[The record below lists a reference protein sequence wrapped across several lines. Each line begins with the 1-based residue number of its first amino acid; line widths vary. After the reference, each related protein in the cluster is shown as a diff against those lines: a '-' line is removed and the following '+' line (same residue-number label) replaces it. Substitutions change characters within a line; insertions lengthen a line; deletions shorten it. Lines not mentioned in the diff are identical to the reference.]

1 MISNK
6 GISQMRKRVMRTLAV
21 SMLTALALSAG
32 LAAQSGP
39 PPVQTGTG
47 MEHDLTGVWGL
58 ARVRNQ
64 VNGMRRP
71 EPTTPMTPEG
81 QAKFDYNTHELKDGG
96 PITIDPAYTCHWP
109 GLPHIYFSGAYAF
122 EFVQTP
128 QRIFIFY
135 ENTHQWRE
143 IWMDGRKIP
152 EDSDPLWMGYSVGH
166 WDGNDLVVESGSFN
180 DKTWLD
186 VRGHPHSDALKL
198 TERYH
203 RPDHDHMEI
212 SFIID
217 DPKTYKGTWEMKNNF
232 DLKPTWQIGEAFCV
246 VEDQAQFFHQ
256 ALQNPEKV
264 APDKQKQ

>member
-1 MISNK
+1 MKNCAA
-6 GISQMRKRVMRTLAV
+6 RAV
-21 SMLTALALSAG
+21 ALSILMALALSPG
-32 LAAQSGP
+32 LAAQASPAADSGP
-39 PPVQTGTG
+39 PPVKPGTG

-58 ARVRNQ
+58 AKVRNQ
-64 VNGMRRP
+64 VNGMRP
-71 EPTTPMTPEG
+71 SEITAPMTPEG
-81 QAKFDYNTHELKDGG
+81 QAKFDYNTHELKQGG

-143 IWMDGRKIP
+143 IWMDGRAIP
-152 EDSDPLWMGYSVGH
+152 NDAEDLWMGYSIGH
-166 WDGNDLVVESGSFN
+166 WDGDDLVVETAGFN

-203 RPDHDHMEI
+203 RPDHDHLEI

-217 DPKTYKGTWEMKNNF
+217 DPKMYKGTWTMKNNF
-232 DLKPTWQIGEAFCV
+232 DLKPSWQIGEAFCV
-246 VEDQAQFFHQ
+246 VEDQAQFFHES
-256 ALQNPEKV
+256 LQDPGK
-264 APDKQKQ
+264 ASDKSDKQKQ

>member
-1 MISNK
+1 
-6 GISQMRKRVMRTLAV
+6 MRNLF
-21 SMLTALALSAG
+21 AG
-32 LAAQSGP
+32 MLAAWLLAMLPLASRVPAQSEAP
-39 PPVQTGTG
+39 PAAKTGTG
-47 MEHDLTGVWGL
+47 MTHDLSGVWALGK
-58 ARVRNQ
+58 VREHFSDP
-64 VNGMRRP
+64 VA
-71 EPTTPMTPEG
+71 PMTPQG
-81 QAKFDYNTHELKDGG
+81 QAQFDFNTHELKGG
-96 PITIDPAYTCHWP
+96 RPITIDPAYTCHWP
-109 GLPHIYFSGAYAF
+109 GLPHIYLSGAYAF

-180 DKTWLD
+180 DKSWLD

-203 RPDHDHMEI
+203 RPDHDHMQI

-217 DPKTYKGTWEMKNNF
+217 DPKMYKGTWEMKNNF
-232 DLKPTWQIGEAFCV
+232 DFKPTWQIGEAFCV

-264 APDKQKQ
+264 APDKPKQ

>member
-1 MISNK
+1 
-6 GISQMRKRVMRTLAV
+6 
-21 SMLTALALSAG
+21 
-32 LAAQSGP
+32 
-39 PPVQTGTG
+39 
-47 MEHDLTGVWGL
+47 
-58 ARVRNQ
+58 
-64 VNGMRRP
+64 
-71 EPTTPMTPEG
+71 
-81 QAKFDYNTHELKDGG
+81 
-96 PITIDPAYTCHWP
+96 
-109 GLPHIYFSGAYAF
+109 
-122 EFVQTP
+122 
-128 QRIFIFY
+128 
-135 ENTHQWRE
+135 
-143 IWMDGRKIP
+143 MDGRKIP

-186 VRGHPHSDALKL
+186 VRGHPHSEDLKL

-203 RPDHDHMEI
+203 RLDHDHMEI